1 MNLKV
6 LATGFFLFLLST
18 FGTNIVM
25 ARYNA
30 NLMTVFGWA
39 GLYAGLLASS
49 SVGFFVLIVF
59 FFVAHKLHIDADIPE
74 VG

>member
-6 LATGFFLFLLST
+6 LLTGFLLFLLST
-18 FGTNIVM
+18 WGTNTLL
-25 ARYNA
+25 ANYNQS
-30 NLMTVFGWA
+30 LLSLFGWA

-49 SVGFFVLIVF
+49 VVGFFVLIAF
-59 FFVAHKLHIDADIPE
+59 FAVAHKLHIDADIPE